1 MKAEVIVPFFDL
13 EKGDRATPA
22 NTYHVGDT
30 FEGTAARI
38 NGLAEKGFVKKLPQ
52 QRKRAAKPKEK

>member
-13 EKGDRATPA
+13 EKGDRETPE
-22 NTYHVGDT
+22 NTYHVGDI

-38 NGLAEKGFVKKLPQ
+38 NGLVEKGFVKKLPT
-52 QRKRAAKPKEK
+52 RKRAAKK